1 MKLVSFN
8 LEEAL
13 ANPERVVCTG
23 IVNGVKLVK
32 WQYNEDV
39 HKDGFDYPIATW
51 FDINGAKAY
60 SANSTNGKSIRGVD
74 YNLMLKAKKK
84 SIHFDEALL
93 GKDGVRV
100 IHKNSNTELL
110 FKCRSDKAIPEPF
123 VFEFYNR
130 DDCEWLFYTTSLSVL
145 KEFYVMEVDE

>member
-13 ANPERVVCTG
+13 SNPERVVCSG
-23 IVNGVKLVK
+23 CASGVKLVK
-32 WQYNEDV
+32 WLYNEDV
-39 HKDGFDYPIATW
+39 HKEGFDYPVATW

-84 SIHFDEALL
+84 TIPFDETLL
-93 GKDGVRV
+93 GKEGVRV
-100 IHKNSNTELL
+100 LHKDTGDELFFSRHSKREYQTL
-110 FKCRSDKAIPEPF
+110 
-123 VFEFYNR
+123 
-130 DDCEWLFYTTSLSVL
+130 
-145 KEFYVMEVDE
+145 